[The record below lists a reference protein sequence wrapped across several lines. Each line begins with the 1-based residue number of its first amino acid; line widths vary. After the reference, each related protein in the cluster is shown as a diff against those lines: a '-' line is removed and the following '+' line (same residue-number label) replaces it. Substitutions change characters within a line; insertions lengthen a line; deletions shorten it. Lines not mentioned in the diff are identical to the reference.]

1 MDPLSLHTRTA
12 LVTGAAGG
20 IGAAIARRLAGQGAD
35 LVLTDRAEAQVA
47 LDRLGAEIRRL
58 GRRVLVHPADVSSR
72 HDVFALAREA
82 QNTLGCIDTLVNVA
96 GVHVFPTPL
105 LTVDESQWN
114 RVMSINLTGPLFL
127 CQALVPHMIERQ
139 CGCVVNIASDSA
151 FDAIADEGP
160 YGISKMGLVRLSA
173 YLARETSG
181 TGVRVNSVAP
191 GWVKTAMSRP
201 FWEDPAV
208 AEGAIQGIPVR
219 RFADPADIANVVLF
233 LVSGLAGY
241 INGHCLVAD
250 GGRIAGVPA

>member
-1 MDPLSLHTRTA
+1 MDPLSLHSRTA

-20 IGAAIARRLAGQGAD
+20 IGASVARRLGVQGAD
-35 LVLTDRAEAQVA
+35 LVLTDRTEVRGE
-47 LDRLGAEIRRL
+47 LDRLAEEIATQ
-58 GRRVLVHPADVSSR
+58 GRRVFVHTADVSSR
-72 HDVFALAREA
+72 DDVLAMTREA
-82 QNTLGCIDTLVNVA
+82 RNAMGCIDTLVNVA
-96 GVHVFPTPL
+96 GVHAFPTPL

-114 RVMSINLTGPLFL
+114 RVMSINLKGPLFL
-127 CQALVPHMIERQ
+127 CQALVPRMIERQ
-139 CGCVVNIASDSA
+139 SGCVVNIASDSA

-173 YLARETSG
+173 YLARETAG

-191 GWVKTAMSRP
+191 GWVKTALSRP

-219 RFADPADIANVVLF
+219 RFADPEDIANVVLF
-233 LVSGLAGY
+233 LVSGMASY